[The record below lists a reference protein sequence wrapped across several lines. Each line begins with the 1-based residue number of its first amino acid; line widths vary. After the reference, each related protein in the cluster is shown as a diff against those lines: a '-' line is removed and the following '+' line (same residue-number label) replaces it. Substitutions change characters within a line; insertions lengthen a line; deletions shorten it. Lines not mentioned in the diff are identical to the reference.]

1 MIALF
6 IKLTLEGKIINK
18 KTSQGLDS
26 FYYSTKEIDNIQY
39 DHSQNQLQST
49 NSSDINSSFLSETAP
64 SIDKNLKTPKR
75 ESSITN
81 SVVCLTLKF
90 LLIILLLKKTVPIS
104 TPLNSNPIV
113 MIRYNSRKLT
123 SKEIL
128 SKDKLINYLMETQT
142 TILNL
147 VTSAKNQE
155 KTQEKL
161 QKLNVPQQR

>member
-1 MIALF
+1 
-6 IKLTLEGKIINK
+6 
-18 KTSQGLDS
+18 
-26 FYYSTKEIDNIQY
+26 
-39 DHSQNQLQST
+39 
-49 NSSDINSSFLSETAP
+49 
-64 SIDKNLKTPKR
+64 
-75 ESSITN
+75 
-81 SVVCLTLKF
+81 
-90 LLIILLLKKTVPIS
+90 
-104 TPLNSNPIV
+104 

-128 SKDKLINYLMETQT
+128 SKDKSINYLMETQT

>member
-1 MIALF
+1 MSNIEISSNNPTF
-6 IKLTLEGKIINK
+6 
-18 KTSQGLDS
+18 
-26 FYYSTKEIDNIQY
+26 KE
-39 DHSQNQLQST
+39 
-49 NSSDINSSFLSETAP
+49 NSSH
-64 SIDKNLKTPKR
+64 IDTSKLKPD
-75 ESSITN
+75 
-81 SVVCLTLKF
+81 
-90 LLIILLLKKTVPIS
+90 
-104 TPLNSNPIV
+104 SNDS
-113 MIRYNSRKLT
+113 YNSRKLT